1 MPDSLGLVYNQ
12 AHKEQ
17 GSYLGCQEKRLIH
30 LLISLSL
37 LAPTLMPSPNGT
49 ARVGEMFTISCT
61 PSDLDV
67 AVVWSMIVF
76 LDGVIQ
82 LPLESGDI
90 FEIPTNG
97 QTLVH

>member
-1 MPDSLGLVYNQ
+1 MT
-12 AHKEQ
+12 HKEQ
-17 GSYLGCQEKRLIH
+17 GSFLGCQERRLIH

-67 AVVWSMIVF
+67 AVEWSILEF
-76 LDGVIQ
+76 IDGERFA
-82 LPLESGDI
+82 PLESGDI

-97 QTLVH
+97 QKLVH